1 MQKGP
6 FLDRNVVLRI
16 VKPYP
21 EARNHVYTGHVLDYD
36 GNFVVVDGCVLHFGR
51 PSAEDPAGGLTKS
64 TRAVRW
70 VALQRVEYI
79 RELPDGMDP
88 FEVDKLKVSA
98 DGSIEYQALDRPDLL
113 PD

>member
-1 MQKGP
+1 MQKVP
-6 FLDRNVVLRI
+6 FMDRNVVLRI

-21 EARNHVYTGHVLDYD
+21 QARNHVYTGRVVDYD
-36 GNFVVVDGCVLHFGR
+36 GNFVVIDGCVLHFGR
-51 PSAEDPAGGLTKS
+51 PSAEDPAGGLTTS

-79 RELPDGMDP
+79 CELPDEMDP
-88 FEVDKLKVSA
+88 FEVTKLTVSA
-98 DGSIEYQALDRPDLL
+98 DGSIEYPALDRPDLL